1 MKEIDKDYLE
11 GELIQLYK
19 QAAALSETIVEL
31 AESEDQ
37 NEEQRRIR
45 LTYLL
50 DDLLHDAT
58 KKFEDYVD
66 DLYSGDEEEGKALYD
81 IRADR
86 VLIMLMRR
94 FGANVRARNFP
105 SGVGVVP
112 GSCERYAGG
121 ASEDFE
127 LLKQLFEV
135 DGATYRNG
143 VATANIHGVTYCL
156 DIDDESQ
163 KVLGTYEDEKRKCD
177 IGGVINEDHA

>member
-19 QAAALSETIVEL
+19 QAAALSEAIVEL

-94 FGANVRARNFP
+94 YGRNAHRRNKTFEDPCDLRKKFAWRAAEDFFVMQQLFGIKSIGYGN
-105 SGVGVVP
+105 GVV
-112 GSCERYAGG
+112 SAE
-121 ASEDFE
+121 
-127 LLKQLFEV
+127 K
-135 DGATYRNG
+135 DGITYR
-143 VATANIHGVTYCL
+143 L
-156 DIDDESQ
+156 DIDDENQ
-163 KVLGTYEDEKRKCD
+163 DILGIEQNTTYD
-177 IGGVINEDHA
+177 IGGNADENHA